1 MESATISYA
10 AEKNWEETK
19 ATYRKKDRRERVAA
33 RRAVEK
39 KQGNL
44 PTSMQVDHKKPLI
57 SGGSNK
63 ASNLRVVSAKANL
76 TKEANR
82 KKRAS
87 R

>member
-1 MESATISYA
+1 MKNGKRDYQ
-10 AEKNWEETK
+10 AEKNWEKTK
-19 ATYRKKDRRERVAA
+19 KPSRIKDRRERVAA

-39 KQGNL
+39 KVGNL
-44 PTSMQVDHKKPLI
+44 PTSMQVDHKKPLVQ
-57 SGGSNK
+57 GGSNK
-63 ASNLRVVSAKANL
+63 SSNLRVVSAKVNL